1 MANGVRITPT
11 INTVGVFK
19 VEKPFFVE
27 SKRVY
32 EVVAIREFDDIWL
45 QGGDVYE
52 EYYKPNGLSEEIYER
67 DVKLGATIV
76 TLKSKVGNVYIPDT
90 FIESFPKLGYL
101 NYKHVILSVDIG
113 AVSDDINL
121 DALINDLKELASKHV
136 GVTATVKKHTAPTTN
151 ALTRD
156 EVKSLEKQRQ
166 GLRDIP
172 ESKEL
177 LYQETKRKLD
187 MMNAANNARLVKLQQ
202 AKTEAD
208 AQANTAADS
217 NLSTTVTLNEANM
230 PKFNA
235 PEFKAYLESGDWGTL
250 NKGSLSNV
258 LNSSAAFFDWYTSS
272 KQTITKNPI
281 LQGNDDKSMST
292 RDKVIT
298 SFGYEI
304 INKYKNI

>member
-187 MMNAANNARLVKLQQ
+187 MMNAANNAKLVKLQQ
-202 AKTEAD
+202 TKTEAD

-304 INKYKNI
+304 IDKYKNI

>member
-121 DALINDLKELASKHV
+121 DALVNDLKELASKHV

-187 MMNAANNARLVKLQQ
+187 MMNAVNNAKLVKLQQ

-208 AQANTAADS
+208 AQANTAANS

-304 INKYKNI
+304 IDKYKNI

>member
-113 AVSDDINL
+113 AVSDEINL
-121 DALINDLKELASKHV
+121 DALIADLKELASKHV
-136 GVTATVKKHTAPTTN
+136 GVTANVKKHTAPTTN

-166 GLRDIP
+166 GLRDVP

-187 MMNAANNARLVKLQQ
+187 MMNAANNAKLVKLQQ

-208 AQANTAADS
+208 AQSNAAANTD
-217 NLSTTVTLNEANM
+217 LSTTIKLNEANM

-235 PEFKAYLESGDWGTL
+235 PEFKAYLESGDWGAL
-250 NKGSLSNV
+250 NKGNLSNV
-258 LNSSAAFFDWYTSS
+258 LNSSAVFFDWYTSS

-281 LQGNDDKSMST
+281 LQGNGDKSMST

-304 INKYKNI
+304 IDKYKNI

>member
-121 DALINDLKELASKHV
+121 DALIADLKELASKHV
-136 GVTATVKKHTAPTTN
+136 GVTAKVKKHTAPTTN

-166 GLRDIP
+166 GLRDVP

-187 MMNAANNARLVKLQQ
+187 MMNAANNAKLVKLQQ

-208 AQANTAADS
+208 AQSNTAANTD
-217 NLSTTVTLNEANM
+217 LSTTIKLNEANM

-235 PEFKAYLESGDWGTL
+235 PEFKAYLESGDWGAL
-250 NKGSLSNV
+250 NKGNLSNV
-258 LNSSAAFFDWYTSS
+258 LNSSAIFFDWYTSS
-272 KQTITKNPI
+272 KQTIIKNPI
-281 LQGNDDKSMST
+281 LQGNGDKSMST

-304 INKYKNI
+304 IDRYKNI

>member
-166 GLRDIP
+166 GLRDVP

-187 MMNAANNARLVKLQQ
+187 MMNAANNAKLVKLQQ

>member
-166 GLRDIP
+166 GLRDVP

-187 MMNAANNARLVKLQQ
+187 MMNAANNAKLVKLQQ

-217 NLSTTVTLNEANM
+217 NLSTTVTLNETNM

-235 PEFKAYLESGDWGTL
+235 PEFKAYLESGDWGAL

-304 INKYKNI
+304 IDKYKNI

>member
-1 MANGVRITPT
+1 MANCLIINHK

-113 AVSDDINL
+113 AVSDEINL
-121 DALINDLKELASKHV
+121 DALIADLKELASKHV
-136 GVTATVKKHTAPTTN
+136 GVIAKVKKHTAPTTN

-166 GLRDIP
+166 GLRDVP

-187 MMNAANNARLVKLQQ
+187 MMNAANNAKLVKLQQ

-208 AQANTAADS
+208 AQSNTAATTD
-217 NLSTTVTLNEANM
+217 LSTTIKLNEANM

-235 PEFKAYLESGDWGTL
+235 PEFKAYLESGDWGAL
-250 NKGSLSNV
+250 NKGNLSNV
-258 LNSSAAFFDWYTSS
+258 LNSSAIFFDWYTSS

-304 INKYKNI
+304 IDKYKNI

>member
-121 DALINDLKELASKHV
+121 DALIADLKELASKHV
-136 GVTATVKKHTAPTTN
+136 GVTAKVKKHTAPTTN

-166 GLRDIP
+166 GLRDVP

-187 MMNAANNARLVKLQQ
+187 MMNAANNAKLVKLQQ

-208 AQANTAADS
+208 SQANTAANTD
-217 NLSTTVTLNEANM
+217 LSTTVKLNEANM

-235 PEFKAYLESGDWGTL
+235 PEFKAYLESGDWGAL
-250 NKGSLSNV
+250 NKGNLSNV
-258 LNSSAAFFDWYTSS
+258 LNSSAIFFDWYTSS

-281 LQGNDDKSMST
+281 LQGNGDKSMST

-304 INKYKNI
+304 IDKYKNI

>member
-121 DALINDLKELASKHV
+121 DALISDLKELASKHV

-187 MMNAANNARLVKLQQ
+187 MMNAANNAKLVKLQQ

-217 NLSTTVTLNEANM
+217 NLSTSITLNEANM

>member
-121 DALINDLKELASKHV
+121 DALIADLKELASKHV
-136 GVTATVKKHTAPTTN
+136 GVTAKVKKHTAPTAN

-166 GLRDIP
+166 GLRDVP

-187 MMNAANNARLVKLQQ
+187 MMNAANNAKLVKLQQ

-208 AQANTAADS
+208 AQSNTAANTD
-217 NLSTTVTLNEANM
+217 LSTTIKLNEANM

-250 NKGSLSNV
+250 NKGNLSNV
-258 LNSSAAFFDWYTSS
+258 LNSSAIFFDWYTSS
-272 KQTITKNPI
+272 KQTIIKNPI
-281 LQGNDDKSMST
+281 LQGNGDKSMST

-304 INKYKNI
+304 IDKYKNI

>member
-166 GLRDIP
+166 GLRDVP

-208 AQANTAADS
+208 AQANTAANS

-304 INKYKNI
+304 IDKYKNI

>member
-27 SKRVY
+27 SNRVY

-52 EYYKPNGLSEEIYER
+52 EYYKPNGLSEEIYQR
-67 DVKLGATIV
+67 DVKLNATII

-113 AVSDDINL
+113 AVSDDTNL
-121 DALINDLKELASKHV
+121 DALIDDLKELASKHV

-151 ALTRD
+151 ALTRA
-156 EVKSLEKQRQ
+156 EAESLEKQRQ
-166 GLRDIP
+166 GLRDVP

-187 MMNAANNARLVKLQQ
+187 MMNAANNAKLVKLQE
-202 AKTEAD
+202 AKAEAD
-208 AQANTAADS
+208 AQSSAATTE
-217 NLSTTVTLNEANM
+217 LSTTITLNEANM

-235 PEFKAYLESGDWGTL
+235 PEFKAYLESGDWGAL
-250 NKGSLSNV
+250 NKGNLSNV
-258 LNSSAAFFDWYTSS
+258 LNSSAVFFDWYTSS
-272 KQTITKNPI
+272 TQTITKNPI
-281 LQGNDDKSMST
+281 LQGNGDKSMST

-304 INKYKNI
+304 IDKYKNI

>member
-113 AVSDDINL
+113 AVSDEINL
-121 DALINDLKELASKHV
+121 DALIADLKELASKHV
-136 GVTATVKKHTAPTTN
+136 GVTAKVKKHTAPTTN

-187 MMNAANNARLVKLQQ
+187 MMNAANNAKLVKLQQ

-208 AQANTAADS
+208 AQSNTAANTD
-217 NLSTTVTLNEANM
+217 LSTTIKLNEANM

-250 NKGSLSNV
+250 NKGNLSNV
-258 LNSSAAFFDWYTSS
+258 LNSSAIFFDWYTSS

-281 LQGNDDKSMST
+281 LQGNGDKSMST

-304 INKYKNI
+304 IDKYKNI

>member
-113 AVSDDINL
+113 AVSDEINL
-121 DALINDLKELASKHV
+121 DALISDLKELASKHV
-136 GVTATVKKHTAPTTN
+136 GVTAKVKKHTAPTTN

-166 GLRDIP
+166 GLRDVP

-187 MMNAANNARLVKLQQ
+187 MMNAANNAKLVKLQQ

-208 AQANTAADS
+208 AQSNTTANTD
-217 NLSTTVTLNEANM
+217 LSTTIKLNEANM

-235 PEFKAYLESGDWGTL
+235 PEFKAYLESGDWGAL
-250 NKGSLSNV
+250 NKGNLSNV
-258 LNSSAAFFDWYTSS
+258 LNSSAIFFDWYTSS

-281 LQGNDDKSMST
+281 LQGNGDKSMST

-304 INKYKNI
+304 IDKYKNI

>member
-121 DALINDLKELASKHV
+121 DALIADLKELASKHV
-136 GVTATVKKHTAPTTN
+136 GVTAKVKKHTAPTTN

-166 GLRDIP
+166 GLRDVP

-187 MMNAANNARLVKLQQ
+187 MMNAANNAKLVKLQQ
-202 AKTEAD
+202 AKTETD
-208 AQANTAADS
+208 AQSNTAANTD
-217 NLSTTVTLNEANM
+217 LSTTIKLNEANM

-281 LQGNDDKSMST
+281 LQGNGDKSMST

-304 INKYKNI
+304 IDKYKNI

>member
-113 AVSDDINL
+113 AVSDDIIL
-121 DALINDLKELASKHV
+121 EALISDLIELASNHV

-166 GLRDIP
+166 GLRDVP

-187 MMNAANNARLVKLQQ
+187 MMNAANNAKLVKLQQ

-208 AQANTAADS
+208 AQANTAANS

-281 LQGNDDKSMST
+281 LQGNNDKSMST

>member
-187 MMNAANNARLVKLQQ
+187 MMNAANNAKLVKLQQ

>member
-19 VEKPFFVE
+19 VERPFFVE

-121 DALINDLKELASKHV
+121 DALIADLKELASKHV
-136 GVTATVKKHTAPTTN
+136 GVTAKVKKHTAPTTN

-166 GLRDIP
+166 GLRDVP

-187 MMNAANNARLVKLQQ
+187 MMNAANNAKLVKLQQ

-208 AQANTAADS
+208 AQSNTAATTD
-217 NLSTTVTLNEANM
+217 LSTMIKLNEANM

-235 PEFKAYLESGDWGTL
+235 PEFKAYLESGDWGAL
-250 NKGSLSNV
+250 NKGNLSNV
-258 LNSSAAFFDWYTSS
+258 LNSSAIFFDWYTSS

-281 LQGNDDKSMST
+281 LQGNGDKSMST

-304 INKYKNI
+304 IDKYKNI

>member
-187 MMNAANNARLVKLQQ
+187 MMNAANNAKLVKLQQ

-208 AQANTAADS
+208 AQANTATDG
-217 NLSTTVTLNEANM
+217 NLSTTIILNEANM

-235 PEFKAYLESGDWGTL
+235 PEFKAYLESGDWGAL

>member
-19 VEKPFFVE
+19 VERPFFVE

-45 QGGDVYE
+45 HGGDVYE

-121 DALINDLKELASKHV
+121 DALITDLKELASKHV
-136 GVTATVKKHTAPTTN
+136 GVTAKVKKHTAPTTN

-166 GLRDIP
+166 GLRDVP

-187 MMNAANNARLVKLQQ
+187 MMNAANNAKLVKLQQ

-208 AQANTAADS
+208 AQSNTAANTD
-217 NLSTTVTLNEANM
+217 LSTTIVLNEANM

-235 PEFKAYLESGDWGTL
+235 PEFKAYLESGDWGAL
-250 NKGSLSNV
+250 NKGNLSNV
-258 LNSSAAFFDWYTSS
+258 LNSSAIFFDWYTSS

-281 LQGNDDKSMST
+281 LQGNGDKSMST

-304 INKYKNI
+304 IDKYKNI

>member
-121 DALINDLKELASKHV
+121 DALIADLKELASKHV
-136 GVTATVKKHTAPTTN
+136 GVTAKVKKHTAPTTN

-166 GLRDIP
+166 GLRDVP

-187 MMNAANNARLVKLQQ
+187 MMNAANNAKLVKLQQ

-208 AQANTAADS
+208 TQFNTAANTD
-217 NLSTTVTLNEANM
+217 LSTTIKLNEANM

-235 PEFKAYLESGDWGTL
+235 PEFKAYLESGDWGAL
-250 NKGSLSNV
+250 NKGNLSNV
-258 LNSSAAFFDWYTSS
+258 LNSSAIFFDWYTSS

-281 LQGNDDKSMST
+281 LQGNGDKSMST

-304 INKYKNI
+304 IDKYKNI

>member
-187 MMNAANNARLVKLQQ
+187 MMNAANNAKLVKLQQ

-217 NLSTTVTLNEANM
+217 NLSTTITLNEANM

>member
-27 SKRVY
+27 SNRVY

-67 DVKLGATIV
+67 DVKLNATII

-90 FIESFPKLGYL
+90 FIESFPTLGYL

-113 AVSDDINL
+113 AVSDDTNL
-121 DALINDLKELASKHV
+121 DALIDDLKELASKH
-136 GVTATVKKHTAPTTN
+136 GGITATVKKHTAPTTN
-151 ALTRD
+151 ALTRA
-156 EVKSLEKQRQ
+156 EVESLEKQRQ
-166 GLRDIP
+166 GLRDVP

-187 MMNAANNARLVKLQQ
+187 MMNAANNAKLVKLQE
-202 AKTEAD
+202 AKAEAD
-208 AQANTAADS
+208 AQSSAAATTD
-217 NLSTTVTLNEANM
+217 LSTTITLNEANM

-235 PEFKAYLESGDWGTL
+235 PEFKAYLESGDWGAL
-250 NKGSLSNV
+250 NKGNLSNV
-258 LNSSAAFFDWYTSS
+258 LNSSAVFFDWYTSS
-272 KQTITKNPI
+272 TQTITKNPI

-304 INKYKNI
+304 IDKYKNI